1 MCSVSFCVGYH
12 LSNFLLSYLPRDFV
26 IVNGRDFLCWCFIFQ
41 CSTFWYFYVYFLH
54 FLNLQEHFLSKTAE
68 NKKHLARRL
77 QLWKDRNIKDL
88 LLESITINS
97 RKASNAGTINEVDL
111 SRRFSQLMMEG
122 KINPALRLLEQG
134 AFSKILPLT
143 DETMQCLHQK
153 HPIASPIYEE
163 KLLQG
168 PIKYI
173 SPVIYDNIN
182 AALIRKCAVRTNG
195 ASGPSGLDADC
206 WKKMIGGGSFG
217 AVSDDLCH
225 AIALMAR
232 QLCIDELKDPGSISA
247 ISACRLIPLDK
258 CPGLRPI
265 GIGEVIRRI
274 MGK

>member
-1 MCSVSFCVGYH
+1 MSS
-12 LSNFLLSYLPRDFV
+12 S
-26 IVNGRDFLCWCFIFQ
+26 
-41 CSTFWYFYVYFLH
+41 
-54 FLNLQEHFLSKTAE
+54 E
-68 NKKHLARRL
+68 
-77 QLWKDRNIKDL
+77 
-88 LLESITINS
+88 
-97 RKASNAGTINEVDL
+97 
-111 SRRFSQLMMEG
+111 
-122 KINPALRLLEQG
+122 
-134 AFSKILPLT
+134 
-143 DETMQCLHQK
+143 
-153 HPIASPIYEE
+153 HPIASPIYED

-225 AIALMAR
+225 AIALMTR
-232 QLCIDELKDPGSISA
+232 QLCIDESKDPGSISA

-274 MGK
+274 MGKSVMQVLKKDILNVTGYDQLCSGLEAGCEAGFTLSMTCLTRLTHMDLFK